1 MGMSFNKK
9 DAQTNAARDL
19 GQHLIRE
26 GLIAP
31 ADLPQLSVRLL
42 TVYDARCPVLPNRL
56 LINRK
61 Q

>member
-31 ADLPQLSVRLL
+31 ADLPQLSVR
-42 TVYDARCPVLPNRL
+42 VLCVVKPAAQSRRSASN
-56 LINRK
+56 
-61 Q
+61 